1 MTPLEIII
9 ERANAGIETHQ
20 RFIDNE
26 NSNNIEKNRH
36 THLKSVCEMFKSLA
50 LENLTIESKFVSKSI
65 KWDKLHDKIAKCY
78 FDEDGEELSKDESED
93 IDLGTIG
100 EISAIAFGFL

>member
-50 LENLTIESKFVSKSI
+50 SENLTIESKFVLKSI

-78 FDEDGEELSKDESED
+78 VDEDGKELSEED
-93 IDLGTIG
+93 FQETDLVTIG
-100 EISAIAFGFL
+100 EISAGAFGFL